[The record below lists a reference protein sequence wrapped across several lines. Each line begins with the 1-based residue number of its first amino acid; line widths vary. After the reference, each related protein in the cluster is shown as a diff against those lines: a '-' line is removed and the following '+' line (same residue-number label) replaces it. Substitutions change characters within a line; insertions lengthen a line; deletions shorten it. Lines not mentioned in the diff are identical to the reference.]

1 MLVIGMLKLSEEVI
15 INLIKRGIEIEENNT
30 HILLKLFIA
39 ENDKRKRKIIY
50 ELLRDSEYHKAILTD
65 CLRTL
70 KGEMPVIPPDKN
82 YGFEEM
88 FATQKMAILRDIK
101 LTIRDFYMY
110 FFEDLRNAN
119 LEKILEKD
127 KAEKLISSIEMII
140 KEKERHLKLIEE
152 MWEF

>member
-1 MLVIGMLKLSEEVI
+1 MLKINEEVI
-15 INLIKRGIEIEENNT
+15 VNLIKRGIEIEENNT

-39 ENDKRKRKIIY
+39 ENDRRRRKMIY
-50 ELLRDSEYHKAILTD
+50 ELLRDSENHKAILTD
-65 CLRTL
+65 CLRSL
-70 KGEMPVIPPDKN
+70 KGEMPPIPPHKN

-101 LTIRDFYMY
+101 LTIKDFYTY
-110 FFEDLRNAN
+110 LLEDLKSLN

-127 KAEKLISSIEMII
+127 KAEMLISSIETII

-152 MWEF
+152 LWDSY